1 MKNPVKKI
9 SPALFAL
16 TLICF
21 CLPFIT
27 ISCRQEQ
34 ITTLNGIELATG
46 KTVKPPSLFGEQTK
60 EQKIPAEPLAILALF
75 SGIIGLGTSFIK
87 AKKSAIAPAGAGT
100 AGFILLLMLKS
111 KIDDE
116 IVKQGQGLFLVSYG
130 FGFWMAFL
138 FFVSSAL
145 INIYSLVQDKDDY

>member
-9 SPALFAL
+9 SPPLFAL

-46 KTVKPPSLFGEQTK
+46 KTVKPPSFFGEKTK
-60 EQKIPAEPLAILALF
+60 EQKIPPEPFAALAFF
-75 SGIIGLGTSFIK
+75 SGIVGLGTSFIK

-145 INIYSLVQDKDDY
+145 INIYRLVQDKDDN